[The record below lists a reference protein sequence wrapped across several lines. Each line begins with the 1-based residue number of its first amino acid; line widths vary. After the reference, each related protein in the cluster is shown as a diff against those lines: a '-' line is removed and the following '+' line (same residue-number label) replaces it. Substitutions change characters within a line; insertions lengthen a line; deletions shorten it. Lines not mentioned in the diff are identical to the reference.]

1 MSNKTIPFALSLLF
15 AGSLLCA
22 ATSSTDNMAESLMK
36 LRAEVETL
44 NSKIFDEK
52 DSYKSEMR
60 SFTAQKSELEG
71 ILSRKALTL
80 KEIHKELANIQTK
93 ITKASKNSL
102 GLKPIVF
109 DAIEKLEVMIK
120 GSIPFKTADRIAAVE
135 KIKTELK
142 SSLITPQK
150 ALSYVY
156 NSYADEIRMTKENAI
171 FKQSIQ
177 LDGEDKLVEVARV
190 GTAML
195 FFKTPDDKVGYV
207 TRSNNGWEYKEELNK
222 DKQAEIFTIY
232 DAFKKQIRTGYF
244 TLPNAL
250 IISEEK

>member
-1 MSNKTIPFALSLLF
+1 
-15 AGSLLCA
+15 
-22 ATSSTDNMAESLMK
+22 MK
-36 LRAEVETL
+36 LRGEVETL
-44 NSKIFDEK
+44 NSQISDEK
-52 DSYKSEMR
+52 DAYKSQMR
-60 SFTAQKSELEG
+60 SLTAQRSELEG
-71 ILSRKALTL
+71 IISRKELKL
-80 KEIHKELANIQTK
+80 KEIQKELSDVQVK

-109 DAIEKLEVMIK
+109 DAIDKLETMIK
-120 GSIPFKTADRIAAVE
+120 TSIPFKTADRIAAVE
-135 KIKTELK
+135 KIKTQLQ

-171 FKQSIQ
+171 FQQTIQ

-190 GTAML
+190 GTAMM

-207 TRSNNGWEYKEELNK
+207 TRSNNGWVYKEELNK
-222 DKQAEIFTIY
+222 EKQTEIVNIF

-250 IISEEK
+250 ILSEEK

>member
-22 ATSSTDNMAESLMK
+22 SATSTDNMAESLMK

-44 NSKIFDEK
+44 NSQISDEK

-60 SFTAQKSELEG
+60 SLTAQKSELEG
-71 ILSRKALTL
+71 IISRKELKL
-80 KEIHKELANIQTK
+80 KEIQKELADIQAK

-109 DAIEKLEVMIK
+109 DAIDQLEAMIK
-120 GSIPFKTADRIAAVE
+120 TSIPFKIADRLAAVE
-135 KIKTELK
+135 KIKTQLQ

-171 FKQSIQ
+171 FKQGIQ
-177 LDGEDKLVEVARV
+177 LDGEDKLVEIARV
-190 GTAML
+190 GTAMM
-195 FFKTPDDKVGYV
+195 FFKTPDGTVGYV
-207 TRSNNGWEYKEELNK
+207 TRSGNGWEYKEELNK
-222 DKQAEIFTIY
+222 DKQTEILNIF

-250 IISEEK
+250 ILSKEK

>member
-22 ATSSTDNMAESLMK
+22 STSATDNMAESLMK

-44 NSKIFDEK
+44 NSQISDEK
-52 DSYKSEMR
+52 DAYKSQMR
-60 SFTAQKSELEG
+60 SLTAQKSELEG
-71 ILSRKALTL
+71 IISRKELKF
-80 KEIHKELANIQTK
+80 KEIQKELTGIQKK

-109 DAIEKLEVMIK
+109 DAIDKLEAMIK
-120 GSIPFKTADRIAAVE
+120 TSIPFKTADRLAALE
-135 KIKTELK
+135 KIKTQLQ

-156 NSYADEIRMTKENAI
+156 NAYADEIRMTKENAI

-190 GTAML
+190 GTAMM
-195 FFKTPDDKVGYV
+195 FFKTPDEKVGYV
-207 TRSNNGWEYKEELNK
+207 THTNNGWEYKEELNK
-222 DKQAEIFTIY
+222 EKQAEILNIF

-250 IISEEK
+250 ILSEEK